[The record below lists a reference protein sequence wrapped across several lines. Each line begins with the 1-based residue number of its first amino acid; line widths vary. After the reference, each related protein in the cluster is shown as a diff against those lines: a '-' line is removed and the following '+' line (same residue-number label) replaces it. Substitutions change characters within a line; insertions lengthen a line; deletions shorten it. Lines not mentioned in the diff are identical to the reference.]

1 MKEGILLFA
10 HGSRDPEWAQP
21 FERIASLLSRDFLVR
36 LAYLELMRPS
46 LDEAVASLAAAGAQ
60 SIRVVPLFLGQ
71 GGHVKEDLPRLVARA
86 ASAYPGLK
94 LSLEKPIGEQ
104 PAVIEAI
111 AAAIAA
117 GIPSP
122 RGSAPRSAVR
132 FGKR

>member
-1 MKEGILLFA
+1 LKEGILLFA
-10 HGSRDPEWAQP
+10 HGSRDPEWARP
-21 FERIASLLSRDFLVR
+21 FERIASLLSRNFLVR

-46 LDEAVASLAAAGAQ
+46 LDEAVASLAAAGVQ

-71 GGHVKEDLPRLVARA
+71 GGQVKEHLPRLVAKA

-94 LSLEKPIGEQ
+94 LSLEKPIAEQ

-117 GIPSP
+117 GIPS
-122 RGSAPRSAVR
+122 
-132 FGKR
+132 